1 MGALWPIVARELRG
15 EARAREI
22 VPIILVFGMLV
33 LVIMNF
39 AFEPTRE
46 ESELLAPGVLWVAV
60 AFSGMLGLSRAS
72 ALDEENAAIDGL
84 VAAPVDRGVLY
95 LGKTAANFAFLL
107 AAECVVV
114 PAFLLLYNIAAA
126 RSLVGLLPILLLGT
140 LGFVAAG
147 TIFAAVAANSRMR
160 ELLLPVL
167 LIPIAIP
174 LLLAAVEATGIVLR
188 DEGTRYLRS
197 WVRILAVFD
206 VVTLVASYLLFEY
219 VLED

>member
-15 EARAREI
+15 ELRTREI

-84 VAAPVDRGVLY
+84 VAAPIDRGVLY
-95 LGKTAANFAFLL
+95 LGKAAANFAFLL

-114 PAFLLLYNIAAA
+114 PAFLLFYNIAAA
-126 RSLVGLLPILLLGT
+126 RLLVGLLPILLLGT

-188 DEGTRYLRS
+188 DEGTRYMRS